1 MADVTYDPK
10 KATAALKGFR
20 EAAAGIQNFLAWVK
34 DLPVMVEGVEQ
45 AEVSLRNQAQR
56 AADLDAEIARL
67 APEAERLRA
76 EVAGFRRQRDAQA
89 QELKAQAAPLRETLA
104 DLERQVAAK
113 REELE
118 RVKAT
123 LRDLGARVVGAA

>member
-1 MADVTYDPK
+1 MSSYQDGLRVLK
-10 KATAALKGFR
+10 KITEEERNWRSGMQQIETLLTAA
-20 EAAAGIQNFLAWVK
+20 
-34 DLPVMVEGVEQ
+34 EQ
-45 AEVSLRNQAQR
+45 AEAALRDQTSR
-56 AADLDAEIARL
+56 ARALDAEIARL

-123 LRDLGARVVGAA
+123 LRDLGARVAGAA